1 MIKRVELNSIEI
13 RAIFCSMSEI
23 RKITDPDTIPAVSLN
38 FETSR
43 DALQILEY
51 NLRAMAEDEAILA
64 PTILELI
71 LYEFPLLD
79 LPESVTAEIRT
90 RVPEILIETVL

>member
-1 MIKRVELNSIEI
+1 
-13 RAIFCSMSEI
+13 MSEI
-23 RKITDPDTIPAVSLN
+23 RKITDPDTIQAVSLN

-51 NLRAMAEDEAILA
+51 NLRAMDEDETILA

-71 LYEFPLLD
+71 LYEFLLSD
-79 LPESVTAEIRT
+79 LPETVTEEIRT

>member
-1 MIKRVELNSIEI
+1 
-13 RAIFCSMSEI
+13 MSEI

>member
-1 MIKRVELNSIEI
+1 
-13 RAIFCSMSEI
+13 
-23 RKITDPDTIPAVSLN
+23 
-38 FETSR
+38 
-43 DALQILEY
+43 
-51 NLRAMAEDEAILA
+51 MAEDEAILA